1 MSYDEL
7 FMIKR
12 MDEVEVSP
20 SPESRPILTNFIT
33 HPQTPNYLPYDNKE
47 NQTCR
52 NYQSILYF
60 EN

>member
-33 HPQTPNYLPYDNKE
+33 QPQTPNYLPYDNNE
-47 NQTCR
+47 NQTYR
-52 NYQSILYF
+52 NYHSILYF
-60 EN
+60 